1 MPKLYMLIGVPG
13 SGKSTWYSKFVTEAT
28 KGPHNLCYISTDMII
43 DLVAR
48 SQGKTYDQVFHD
60 NIKNAEKM
68 MYESVMDAVQDGC
81 DIVWDQTNLNRKS
94 RAKKLIMI
102 PDHYEKIA
110 VYFPTP
116 DDLDQ
121 RLANRPGKTIPYH
134 VMKSMLSSLE
144 YPQHDEGFDVI
155 YDVITFNN
163 RMEMYKELT

>member
-28 KGPHNLCYISTDMII
+28 KGPHNLSYISTDMII

-48 SQGKTYDQVFHD
+48 SQGKTYDQVFQD

-68 MYESVMDAVQDGC
+68 MYESVVDAVQDGC

-116 DDLDQ
+116 DDLEQ

-134 VMKSMLSSLE
+134 VMKSMLSSIE
-144 YPQHDEGFDVI
+144 YPQMDEGFNKIISANAWD
-155 YDVITFNN
+155 
-163 RMEMYKELT
+163 EMKEFV

>member
-13 SGKSTWYSKFVTEAT
+13 SGKSTWYSKFVAEST
-28 KGPHNLCYISTDMII
+28 KGPHNLCYASTDYLIE
-43 DLVAR
+43 LTAKLQR
-48 SQGKTYDQVFHD
+48 KTYDDVFHAS
-60 NIKNAEKM
+60 IKDAEKA
-68 MYESVMDAVQDGC
+68 MYELVMEAVKDGS
-81 DIVWDQTNLNRKS
+81 DIIWDQTNLNRKA

-110 VYFPTP
+110 IFFPTP

-163 RMEMYKELT
+163 RMVMYKELT

>member
-13 SGKSTWYSKFVTEAT
+13 SGKSTWIKNNVDIFKDAM
-28 KGPHNLCYISTDMII
+28 IASTDNLIE
-43 DLVAR
+43 LAAKVNN
-48 SQGKTYDQVFHD
+48 KTYDQVFKEA
-60 NIKNAEKM
+60 IGSAEKA
-68 MYESVMDAVQDGC
+68 MYEMVMGAVKD
-81 DIVWDQTNLNRKS
+81 DMNIIWDQTNLNRKN

-110 VYFPTP
+110 IFFSTP

-163 RMEMYKELT
+163 RMEMYKELM